1 MNVRFARAAV
11 ALALAAAGPARAGD
25 RPPVLVLGALPAE
38 TQPVEAALSDR
49 QSLTVMGVPAVSG
62 ALDGRPVI
70 VAATGVGKVNAAMTT
85 ALLLERFTPTAVI
98 FTGIAGALAPGLEP
112 ADVVVGERLVQHDL
126 VNHGEA
132 GPVLRG
138 VRSPVDGTENPVEL
152 TSSPEL
158 LALARAAAHAL
169 EALPAV
175 TSGRPPRVSFGT
187 IATGDSFVGSRA
199 RQEQLRALT
208 GADAIEMEGAAVAQV
223 CRELRVP
230 FVVIRGLS
238 DRAGDG
244 ARDEMQ
250 RNLAR
255 AAQNAAHLALAV
267 ARGVGTARP
276 ATERRP
282 EPLTAAVGPRRL
294 ALKSEFRR
302 GRLCLVAQSAG

>member
-1 MNVRFARAAV
+1 METPKNGARGSRRRATV
-11 ALALAAAGPARAGD
+11 GLVLALAAAGPARAGD

-49 QSLTVMGVPAVSG
+49 RPLTVLGVPAVSG
-62 ALDGRPVI
+62 LLDGRPVV

-85 ALLLERFTPTAVI
+85 ALLLERFTPAAVI

-112 ADVVVGERLVQHDL
+112 GDVVVGERLVQHDL

-132 GPVLRG
+132 GPVLRS
-138 VRSPVDGTENPVEL
+138 VRSPVDGSENPIVL

-158 LALARAAAHAL
+158 LALAREAARLL
-169 EALPAV
+169 EAIPGAADRR
-175 TSGRPPRVSFGT
+175 GPRVLFGT

-199 RQEQLRALT
+199 RQEQLRAQT
-208 GADAIEMEGAAVAQV
+208 AADAIEMEGAAVAQV
-223 CRELRVP
+223 CRGLRVP
-230 FVVIRGLS
+230 FLVVRGLS

-255 AAQNAAHLALAV
+255 AAQNAARLALAV
-267 ARGVGTARP
+267 ARGVADHWP
-276 ATERRP
+276 AAEH
-282 EPLTAAVGPRRL
+282 
-294 ALKSEFRR
+294 
-302 GRLCLVAQSAG
+302 

>member
-11 ALALAAAGPARAGD
+11 AFGLAAAGPAWAAD
-25 RPPVLVLGALPAE
+25 RLPVLVLGALPAE
-38 TQPVEAALSDR
+38 TQPVEAALSER
-49 QSLTVMGVPAVSG
+49 QPLTVMGVPVVSG
-62 ALDGRPVI
+62 SLDGRPVI

-85 ALLLERFTPTAVI
+85 ALLLERFTPAAVI

-138 VRSPVDGTENPVEL
+138 VRSPVDGTENPIVL

-158 LALARAAAHAL
+158 LALAREAAPAL
-169 EALPAV
+169 EASPVAA
-175 TSGRPPRVSFGT
+175 GHRPPRVAFGT

-230 FVVIRGLS
+230 VLVIRGLS

-255 AAQNAAHLALAV
+255 AAQNAAGLALAV
-267 ARGVGTARP
+267 ARGIGAPPPAR
-276 ATERRP
+276 
-282 EPLTAAVGPRRL
+282 
-294 ALKSEFRR
+294 
-302 GRLCLVAQSAG
+302 